1 MTPTA
6 QSQLRPLLAASVKMF
21 YRSLD
26 TVWFAAVSP
35 FILLAV
41 LALVRRL
48 HFGLAHGG
56 SISFFTFTAIG
67 FAAFIAAHFNQD
79 GMLGSA
85 SGYRA
90 QGVLKRIAV
99 TPISPHA
106 FIAAQVLTRLAVAVV
121 QTVAFLAAAIA
132 LGATIHYSPELIWI
146 VPLTAIAVLTGTSFG
161 FAIAGAAK
169 SPEAANQINIAI
181 FTPVFLL
188 AGVQYPLQG
197 LPGALPEVA
206 EYLVPF
212 AAPVQAFREAVAG
225 HLGGDFPRLILIS
238 LGWLALALTLAVRNY
253 RLVERDA

>member
-1 MTPTA
+1 
-6 QSQLRPLLAASVKMF
+6 
-21 YRSLD
+21 LD

-41 LALVRRL
+41 LALVKRL

-56 SISFFTFTAIG
+56 GSTSFFTLTALG
-67 FAAFIAAHFNQD
+67 FAAFIVAHFNQD
-79 GMLGSA
+79 GTLGTA

-99 TPISPHA
+99 TPISPLA
-106 FIAAQVLTRLAVAVV
+106 FIAAQVLIRQAVALI
-121 QTVAFLAAAIA
+121 QTVAFLATAIA
-132 LGATIHYSPELIWI
+132 LGASVDYTPDLAWV
-146 VPLTAIAVLTGTSFG
+146 VPLAAIALLTGTGFG

-169 SPEAANQINIAI
+169 NPEAANQINIAV

-197 LPGALPEVA
+197 LPGALPHLA

-225 HLGGDFPRLILIS
+225 HLDGDFPRLILIS
-238 LGWLALALTLAVRNY
+238 LGWLAIALALAVRNY

>member
-1 MTPTA
+1 MTT
-6 QSQLRPLLAASVKMF
+6 QLRPLLLASAKMF

-35 FILLAV
+35 FLLLAI
-41 LALVRRL
+41 LALVKRL
-48 HFGLAHGG
+48 HFGFAHNTGRV
-56 SISFFTFTAIG
+56 SFFTFTAIG

-79 GMLGSA
+79 GTVGTA

-90 QGVLKRIAV
+90 QGVLKRIAA
-99 TPISPHA
+99 TPMSPIA
-106 FIAAQVLTRLAVAVV
+106 FILAQVLTRLAVALL
-121 QTVAFLAAAIA
+121 QTIAFLAAAVA
-132 LGATIHYSPELIWI
+132 LGASIRYTDDL
-146 VPLTAIAVLTGTSFG
+146 VLVLPLAAIALLTGTGFG

-169 SPEAANQINIAI
+169 NPEAANQINITL

-197 LPGALPEVA
+197 LPGMLPHLA

-225 HLGGDFPRLILIS
+225 HLAGDFPRLILIS
-238 LGWLALALTLAVRNY
+238 LGWLALALALAVRNY
-253 RLVERDA
+253 RLIENDA

>member
-67 FAAFIAAHFNQD
+67 FAAFIAA
-79 GMLGSA
+79 
-85 SGYRA
+85 
-90 QGVLKRIAV
+90 
-99 TPISPHA
+99 
-106 FIAAQVLTRLAVAVV
+106 QVLTRLAVAVV

-146 VPLTAIAVLTGTSFG
+146 VPLTAIAVLTGTGFG